1 MTNVEASD
9 ATPRRPFPVTILAL
23 VFLLLGLNFVGMA
36 VQDVT
41 WNEYKPGHP
50 METDLVPWA
59 IGLAAAGAT
68 FVRHAVGLFGLRS
81 WARTGSL
88 LLGTA
93 FLALA
98 VYGFVDASPLLLI
111 LFTPGAIILLCLLYL
126 ARPSVRGCFH

>member
-1 MTNVEASD
+1 MTHVEASG
-9 ATPRRPFPVTILAL
+9 ATSRRPFPVTILAL
-23 VFLLLGLNFVGMA
+23 IFLFVGLNFVGMA

-41 WNEYKPGHP
+41 WNEFKPGKP
-50 METDLVPWA
+50 MDPDLVPWA
-59 IGLAAAGAT
+59 IGLAAAGAA
-68 FVRHAVGLFGLRS
+68 FVVYAVGLFGLRS

-93 FLALA
+93 FVALA